1 MKGSFFCVQSLPRVN
16 HQTGRCNLYLEW
28 KTTLNKYISGLV
40 KNGGSLKSNRYS
52 SCARNFSGRQDL
64 WRRSLRKLINCWVPS

>member
-1 MKGSFFCVQSLPRVN
+1 
-16 HQTGRCNLYLEW
+16 
-28 KTTLNKYISGLV
+28 LNKYISGLV

-64 WRRSLRKLINCWVPS
+64 WRRSLGKLINCWVPS